1 MDGSTDFSVSTE
13 TRDWLSIN
21 EARAQ
26 TRDHVMVFVARAA
39 EPNSDPTSAMA
50 MRVSPGVGKTRAAL
64 EAIAAH
70 GNALLA
76 KGHVFVYMPTTDL
89 ADEARDILAEL
100 APDLP
105 AQTFRGRL
113 AKNPASSKN
122 VQMCS
127 MPERIKPL
135 IGKVRSIGL
144 AACARVDANGKQDV
158 APCFQGCAY
167 YAQKPRKDEHRV
179 IFLAHAYLGKPKP
192 FSGNPSLIVI
202 DEKIWQERIM
212 ISELPLDRI
221 NIPPCGITSE
231 TDRRSFDTAVQALQL
246 ASSRG
251 DDIYAAL
258 REEEIAPE
266 DLRRFAEEEKQN
278 LPEPYILPSMNDG
291 KRSYLVDTF
300 DIARRRALSFRVDL
314 LQAVADG
321 MEQTSQRITVEMRN
335 VQEGPRAHLVLHM
348 LNPLNRNAP
357 TLLLDAD
364 ADRQITGQIAPG
376 AAFVEINVAPC
387 RKIIQV
393 TDRSLSP
400 SSIAARENEG
410 TSKSAAPTLTSEIIT
425 VIDREVKSARGKVLV
440 VGPKATLEHFPT
452 YRENKEIGG
461 AEARNLGPSMQGI
474 NSYRDFETVI
484 VLGRLEP
491 PCAAINSRTRA
502 LFGDD
507 EAQIE
512 CVGQLAWMTGQYAMR
527 DGTHRTARYM
537 GHPDPRA
544 ASVLNQIREA
554 STLQAIAR
562 LRLTDPSGP
571 KRVILACNV
580 PLPGLLVDQFTSW
593 QGLVNLVPVDVA
605 NPGKYMLLREALKA
619 TEGLRLSRDGLHQDA
634 PTVFRTINAAA
645 EFRRGLPTSEV
656 IELAKRVAHDL
667 GLEAQIVTLSRTTG
681 GGRATHA
688 ILTGKTRLKKFW
700 PDMSQFVVTSQGMST
715 SALRRSS

>member
-1 MDGSTDFSVSTE
+1 MDGSTDFVFPTE
-13 TRDWLSIN
+13 TSDWLGID

-26 TRDHVMVFVARAA
+26 ARDHIMAFVARAA
-39 EPNSDPTSAMA
+39 EPDSDPTSAMA

-64 EAIAAH
+64 EAIAMH
-70 GNALLA
+70 GDALLA
-76 KGHVFVYMPTTDL
+76 RGHVIFYMPTTNL
-89 ADEARDILAEL
+89 ADEARDILARL

-113 AKNPASSKN
+113 AKNPTSSKN
-122 VQMCS
+122 SHMCS
-127 MPERIKPL
+127 MPDRIKPL

-144 AACARVDANGKQDV
+144 AACARVDANGKLDV
-158 APCFQGCAY
+158 ASCFEGCAY

-192 FSGNPSLIVI
+192 FSGDPSLIVI
-202 DEKIWQERIM
+202 DEKIWQERIR
-212 ISELPLDRI
+212 IGELPLDRM
-221 NIPPCGITSE
+221 NIPSCGITSE
-231 TDRRSFDTAVQALQL
+231 TDRCAFDAAVQVLHL
-246 ASSRG
+246 
-251 DDIYAAL
+251 AAL
-258 REEEIAPE
+258 RGTDIYKALRKANIAPDE
-266 DLRRFAEEEKQN
+266 LRRFADEEKQN

-291 KRSYLVDTF
+291 KRSYLADTF
-300 DIARRRALSFRVDL
+300 DTSRRRALSFRVDL
-314 LQAVADG
+314 LQAVADA
-321 MEQTSQRITVEMRN
+321 MERQSQRITVEMRN
-335 VQEGPRAHLVLHM
+335 AQEGPRAHLVLHK

-387 RKIIQV
+387 REIIQV

-400 SSIAARENEG
+400 SSIAAREDEG
-410 TSKSAAPTLTSEIIT
+410 ASKSAAPTLTSEIIT

-440 VGPKATLEHFPT
+440 VGPKATLKHFPT
-452 YRENKEIGG
+452 YRENQEIAG
-461 AEARNLGPSMQGI
+461 AEGRNLGPSMQGI
-474 NSYRDFETVI
+474 NSYRDSEKVI

-491 PCAAINSRTRA
+491 PCAAINSMTRA

-507 EAQIE
+507 ETPIK
-512 CVGQLAWMTGQYAMR
+512 CVDQLVWMTGHYAMR
-527 DGTHRTARYM
+527 DGTYRTARYM

-580 PLPGLLVDQFTSW
+580 PLPGLLVDEFTSW
-593 QGLVNLVPVDVA
+593 QGLVNEVPADIA

-619 TEGLRLSRDGLHQDA
+619 TQRLRLSRDGLHQDA
-634 PTVFRTINAAA
+634 PTVFRTVNAAA

-667 GLEAQIVTLSRTTG
+667 GLEAQIVALGRLGG
-681 GGRATHA
+681 GGRATPA
-688 ILTGKTRLKKFW
+688 ILIGDTRFEKLW
-700 PDMSQFVVTSQGMST
+700 PDMS
-715 SALRRSS
+715 